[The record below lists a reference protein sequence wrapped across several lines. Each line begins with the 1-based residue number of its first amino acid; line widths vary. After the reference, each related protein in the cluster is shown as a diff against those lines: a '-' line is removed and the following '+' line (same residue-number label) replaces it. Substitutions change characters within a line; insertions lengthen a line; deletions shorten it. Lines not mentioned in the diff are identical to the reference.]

1 VEKNLVV
8 AYNVEG
14 TFRLQMTQLDELGI
28 QERQMRIAMCVL
40 LLMGLIIGD
49 GRAAAQ
55 SQTPGVKTSVFGK
68 TKDGREAHLYTL
80 SNKSGTQ
87 VIISDFGGTV
97 VSIKVPDRN
106 GKIGDVV
113 LGYDTLAGY
122 QEGTASFGATVG
134 RYANR
139 IGGAKFSLDGKEYKL
154 EKNNGE
160 NHLHGGF
167 NKVLWDAQPGA
178 GKSASLKIHYLSEDG
193 EENFPGNLSV
203 TVVFTL
209 TEANELKIEY
219 TATTDKKTVLNL
231 TNHSYFNLK
240 ESGNILD
247 HRLTLKASRF
257 TPVDAGMIPTGELRP
272 VAGTPFDFGKATAIG
287 ARIDQDDEQLK
298 LGHGYD
304 HNWVLDAGMKAEPT
318 LAAILYE
325 PTTGRV
331 VEAWTTEPGIQVYT
345 GNFLGGTPP
354 GKGGKIYEPR
364 FAVCLETQHFPD
376 SPNHPDFPTTTL
388 VPGKEF
394 HSTTIYKFSVN

>member
-1 VEKNLVV
+1 
-8 AYNVEG
+8 
-14 TFRLQMTQLDELGI
+14 
-28 QERQMRIAMCVL
+28 MRIGICVL
-40 LLMGLIIGD
+40 LLMGLTISD

-55 SQTPGVKTSVFGK
+55 TPGVKKSVFGK
-68 TKDGREAHLYTL
+68 TKDGREAHLFTL
-80 SNKSGTQ
+80 TNKSGMQ
-87 VIISDFGGTV
+87 VVISDFGGTV

-139 IGGAKFSLDGKEYKL
+139 IAGARFSLDGKEYVL

-167 NKVLWDAQPGA
+167 NKVLWDAEPGV
-178 GKSASLKIHYLSEDG
+178 GKSASLKIHYLSKDG

-209 TEANELKIEY
+209 ADANELNIEY
-219 TATTDKKTVLNL
+219 TATSDKKTVLNL
-231 TNHSYFNLK
+231 TNHSYFNLA
-240 ESGNILD
+240 ESGTILN
-247 HRLTLKASRF
+247 HQLTLKASRF
-257 TPVDAGMIPTGELRP
+257 TPVNAGLIPTGELRP
-272 VAGTPFDFGKATAIG
+272 IAGTPFDFRQATAIG
-287 ARIDQDDEQLK
+287 VRIDQDDEQLK

-304 HNWVLDAGMKAEPT
+304 HNWVLDAGMNAEPS

-331 VEAWTTEPGIQVYT
+331 VEAWTTEPGIQIYT
-345 GNFLGGTPP
+345 GNFLDGTAH
-354 GKGGKIYEPR
+354 GKGGKIYER
-364 FAVCLETQHFPD
+364 RSAVCLETQHFPD

-394 HSTTIYKFSVN
+394 HSTTIYKFSAK

>member
-1 VEKNLVV
+1 
-8 AYNVEG
+8 
-14 TFRLQMTQLDELGI
+14 
-28 QERQMRIAMCVL
+28 MRIGICML
-40 LLMGLIIGD
+40 LLMGLTIGD
-49 GRAAAQ
+49 GQAAAQ
-55 SQTPGVKTSVFGK
+55 SPTPGVKTSVFGK

-80 SNKSGTQ
+80 SNKSGMQ

-106 GKIGDVV
+106 AKIGDVV

-139 IGGAKFSLDGKEYKL
+139 IGGAKFSLDGKEYTL
-154 EKNNGE
+154 ERNNGE

-178 GKSASLKIHYLSEDG
+178 GKAGASLKIHYLSKDG
-193 EENFPGNLSV
+193 EENFPGNLSL
-203 TVVFTL
+203 TVLFTL
-209 TEANELKIEY
+209 TDANELKIDY

-240 ESGNILD
+240 ESGNIL
-247 HRLTLKASRF
+247 HHQLTLKASRF

-287 ARIDQDDEQLK
+287 ARIEQDDAQLK

-304 HNWVLDAGMKAEPT
+304 HNWVLDAGMKAEPS
-318 LAAILYE
+318 LGAVLYE

-388 VPGKEF
+388 APGKEF
-394 HSTTIYKFSVN
+394 HSTTIYKFSVK

>member
-1 VEKNLVV
+1 
-8 AYNVEG
+8 
-14 TFRLQMTQLDELGI
+14 
-28 QERQMRIAMCVL
+28 MRIGICML
-40 LLMGLIIGD
+40 LLMGLTIAD

-55 SQTPGVKTSVFGK
+55 SPTPGVKTRVFGK

-80 SNKSGTQ
+80 SNKSGMQ

-139 IGGAKFSLDGKEYKL
+139 IGGAKFSLGGKEYTL

-167 NKVLWDAQPGA
+167 NKVLWGAQPGTGKA
-178 GKSASLKIHYLSEDG
+178 GASLKIHYLSKDG

-203 TVVFTL
+203 TVLFTL
-209 TEANELKIEY
+209 TDANELKIEY

-240 ESGNILD
+240 GSGNILD
-247 HRLTLKASRF
+247 HQLTLKASRF

-287 ARIDQDDEQLK
+287 ARIDQDDPQLK

-304 HNWVLDAGMKAEPT
+304 HNWVLDAGMKAEPS

-388 VPGKEF
+388 SPGKEF
-394 HSTTIYKFSVN
+394 HSTTIYKFSVK

>member
-1 VEKNLVV
+1 
-8 AYNVEG
+8 
-14 TFRLQMTQLDELGI
+14 
-28 QERQMRIAMCVL
+28 MRIGICVL
-40 LLMGLIIGD
+40 LLMGLTIAD
-49 GRAAAQ
+49 RRAAAQ
-55 SQTPGVKTSVFGK
+55 SPTPGVKTSVFGK

-80 SNKSGTQ
+80 SNKSGMQ
-87 VIISDFGGTV
+87 VVISDFGGTV

-139 IGGAKFSLDGKEYKL
+139 IGGAKFLLDGKEYTL

-167 NKVLWDAQPGA
+167 NKVLWDAQPATGKA
-178 GKSASLKIHYLSEDG
+178 GPSLKIHYLSKDG

-203 TVVFTL
+203 TVLFTV
-209 TEANELKIEY
+209 TDANELKIDY
-219 TATTDKKTVLNL
+219 TAATDKKTVLNL

-240 ESGNILD
+240 ESGSILD
-247 HRLTLKASRF
+247 HQLTLKASRF

-287 ARIDQDDEQLK
+287 ARIDQDNEQLK

-304 HNWVLDAGMKAEPT
+304 HNWVLDAGMKAEPG
-318 LAAILYE
+318 LAAVLYE

-331 VEAWTTEPGIQVYT
+331 VQAWTTEPGIQVYT

-394 HSTTIYKFSVN
+394 HSTTIYKFSVK

>member
-1 VEKNLVV
+1 
-8 AYNVEG
+8 
-14 TFRLQMTQLDELGI
+14 
-28 QERQMRIAMCVL
+28 MRIGICVL
-40 LLMGLIIGD
+40 LLMGLTIAD
-49 GRAAAQ
+49 GQAAAQ
-55 SQTPGVKTSVFGK
+55 SQTPGVKNSVFGK

-80 SNKSGTQ
+80 SNKSGMQ
-87 VIISDFGGTV
+87 VVISDFGGTV

-122 QEGTASFGATVG
+122 QEGTASFGGTVG

-139 IGGAKFSLDGKEYKL
+139 IAGAKFSLDGKEYTL

-178 GKSASLKIHYLSEDG
+178 GKAGPSLKIHYLSKDG

-203 TVVFTL
+203 TVLFTL
-209 TEANELKIEY
+209 TDANELKIEY

-247 HRLTLKASRF
+247 HQLTLKASRF

-304 HNWVLDAGMKAEPT
+304 HNWVLDAGMKAEPS

-376 SPNHPDFPTTTL
+376 SPNHPNFPTTTL
-388 VPGKEF
+388 APGKEF
-394 HSTTIYKFSVN
+394 HSATIYKFSVK

>member
-1 VEKNLVV
+1 
-8 AYNVEG
+8 
-14 TFRLQMTQLDELGI
+14 
-28 QERQMRIAMCVL
+28 MRIGICVL
-40 LLMGLIIGD
+40 LLMGLTIGD
-49 GRAAAQ
+49 GRTAVQ
-55 SQTPGVKTSVFGK
+55 SPTPGVKTSVFGK

-80 SNKSGTQ
+80 SNKSGMQ

-139 IGGAKFSLDGKEYKL
+139 IGGAKFSLDGKEYTL
-154 EKNNGE
+154 ERNNGE

-167 NKVLWDAQPGA
+167 NKVLWDAEPAA
-178 GKSASLKIHYLSEDG
+178 GKSASLKIHYLSKDG

-203 TVVFTL
+203 TVLFTL
-209 TEANELKIEY
+209 TDANELKIEY

-240 ESGNILD
+240 ESGTILD
-247 HRLTLKASRF
+247 HQLTLKASRF
-257 TPVDAGMIPTGELRP
+257 TPVDAGMIPTGELRA
-272 VAGTPFDFGKATAIG
+272 VGGTPFDFQHATAIG
-287 ARIDQDDEQLK
+287 ARIEQDDAQLK

-304 HNWVLDAGMKAEPT
+304 HNWVLDASMKAQPS

-325 PTTGRV
+325 STTGRV

-345 GNFLGGTPP
+345 GNFLGGPPP

-394 HSTTIYKFSVN
+394 HSTTIYKFSVK

>member
-1 VEKNLVV
+1 
-8 AYNVEG
+8 
-14 TFRLQMTQLDELGI
+14 
-28 QERQMRIAMCVL
+28 MRIGICVL
-40 LLMGLIIGD
+40 LLMGLTIGD

-55 SQTPGVKTSVFGK
+55 SPTPGVKTSVFGK

-80 SNKSGTQ
+80 SNKSGMQ
-87 VIISDFGGTV
+87 VVISDFGGTV

-139 IGGAKFSLDGKEYKL
+139 IGGAKFSLDGKEYRL

-167 NKVLWDAQPGA
+167 NKVLWDAEPAA
-178 GKSASLKIHYLSEDG
+178 GKSASLKIHYLSKDG

-203 TVVFTL
+203 TVLFTL
-209 TEANELKIEY
+209 TDANELKIDY

-240 ESGNILD
+240 ESGTILD
-247 HRLTLKASRF
+247 HQLTLKASRF
-257 TPVDAGMIPTGELRP
+257 TPVDAGMISTGELRP
-272 VAGTPFDFGKATAIG
+272 VAGMPFDFGKATAIG
-287 ARIDQDDEQLK
+287 ARIEQDDAQLK

-304 HNWVLDAGMKAEPT
+304 HNWVLDAGMKAEPS

-388 VPGKEF
+388 APGKEF
-394 HSTTIYKFSVN
+394 HSTTIYKFSVK